1 MHLCL
6 MRAMRATVIC
16 IGALTSSQVALA
28 GGANNPPIL
37 IAGPA
42 ATPLNPYQGTP
53 VTFSVA
59 AVDPDGDALTF
70 DWHFDDGL
78 HATGP
83 VVLHR
88 FGAIS
93 TFIVTVTVSDGNG
106 GTVVDS
112 VSVAVDDYPI
122 MDADIVPPRVPANWT
137 TGPKSVLV
145 MLVDFP
151 NAAAI
156 ATVQQA
162 TNIMNQAALYF
173 AENSYGLMT
182 ISSTVT
188 PVLHLPTTAADYPI
202 DPLDPAVGRDSLR
215 RLHLD
220 ARNAARAAGFDV
232 DAFDLDLTW
241 EPNVTGGNSAAN
253 ANRGSNIETPFVGT
267 IEHEIGHNLG
277 LRHADQWRPTTT
289 NPLGPGTD
297 INYGNM
303 FDAMGAAPVYPGS
316 HFTTYAKHRLQWLPD
331 SAIIDVTS
339 SGVYRIHA
347 FDQPN
352 LNPAQFNA
360 LRINKDIRDYWVS
373 FRQAIPSNPWLMN
386 GVEVCWSPFG
396 GTGGRPE
403 LIDTTPE
410 TFNSGSEPDT
420 SDCPL
425 TIGRTLADNVAGIF
439 ITPIGKGGTSPES
452 MDVVVNIGNF
462 AGNSPP
468 TLTSINPSQTAVSP
482 GATVLFSASAS
493 DVNNDVLAYHWD
505 WGDGVFASVNS
516 PNASHTFAVAGE
528 YRVRCT
534 ATDMKGGTAS
544 KSAIITVGS
553 PGTFRISGQVLRSGQ
568 PLADVKVFSSASVFA
583 MTDSDGAY
591 TIVNIPAG
599 NYSISANKFDHG
611 FSPSGFSNPVVVGP
625 SNATG
630 KSFNAILNNTA
641 APVVDSI
648 PDQFTVE
655 DITTTKFSFTVS
667 DAQTPA
673 VNLMITQSSSNP
685 VLVPPKNVAIGTQGG
700 DRTVTVLP
708 EPEQFGTATITLSVS
723 DGTHATTT
731 SFDVTVLAVNDAPLA
746 AADEYTTVGPLVVT
760 SSGVLTN
767 DSDVEGD
774 FFSAAL
780 AAGPIHG
787 VVDLHADG
795 SFTYMPDPLFVGA
808 DAFAYTAEDADS
820 SLPTQVSIDVP
831 FARLD
836 LNMDSV
842 VDILDAV
849 IFGDALL
856 DPAANPSLISRADL
870 TGDGLLDGMDIQP
883 FVGAILSAGP

>member
-1 MHLCL
+1 MRVKV
-6 MRAMRATVIC
+6 MRALLVAVMS
-16 IGALTSSQVALA
+16 IGAQSLIPVATA

-37 IAGPA
+37 LTGPA
-42 ATPLNPYQGTP
+42 ATTLNPYQGTP

-70 DWHFDDGL
+70 DWHFDNGL
-78 HATGP
+78 HASGP

-88 FGAIS
+88 FGAIV
-93 TFIVTVTVSDGNG
+93 TFHVTVTVSDGNG
-106 GTVVDS
+106 GTIVDS
-112 VSVAVDDYPI
+112 VSVPVDDHPI

-137 TGPKSVLV
+137 TGPKSILV

-151 NAAAI
+151 NAPAI

-162 TNIMNQAALYF
+162 MSVMNQAALYF

-253 ANRGSNIETPFVGT
+253 ANRGANIETPFAGA

-289 NPLGPGTD
+289 NPLGPGAD

-303 FDAMGAAPVYPGS
+303 FDAMGAAPIYPGS
-316 HFTTYAKHRLQWLPD
+316 HFNAYAKHRLQWLPD
-331 SAIIDVTS
+331 SAIINVTS

-352 LNPAQFNA
+352 PSPAQFNA
-360 LRINKDIRDYWVS
+360 LRINKDIRDYWVD
-373 FRQAIPSNPWLMN
+373 FRQAIPTNPWLIN

-410 TFNSGSEPDT
+410 TVNSGSAPDT
-420 SDCPL
+420 GDCPL
-425 TIGRTLADNVAGIF
+425 TIGRTLADTVAGIF
-439 ITPIGKGGTSPES
+439 ITPIGKGGTTPES

-462 AGNSPP
+462 AGNTPP

-493 DVNNDVLAYHWD
+493 DVDNDVLAFHWD
-505 WGDGVFASVNS
+505 FGDGAFASVNS
-516 PNASHTFAVAGE
+516 ANTSHTFPAVGD
-528 YRVRCT
+528 YRVRCS

-568 PLADVKVFSSASVFA
+568 PLADVKVFSSPSSFA
-583 MTDSDGAY
+583 MTDSDGTY
-591 TIVNIPAG
+591 TIVKLPAG
-599 NYSISANKFDHG
+599 SHSISANKFDHG
-611 FSPSGFSNPVVVGP
+611 FSPNGFSNPVVVGP

-630 KSFNAILNNTA
+630 KNFNALQNNTS
-641 APVVDSI
+641 APVIDSI
-648 PDQFTVE
+648 PDQFTIE
-655 DITTTKFSFTVS
+655 DVATSKFEFAVS
-667 DAQTPA
+667 DALTPSA
-673 VNLMITQSSSNP
+673 NLMITQSSSNTT
-685 VLVPPKNVAIGTQGG
+685 LVPPKNVAIGTQSGN
-700 DRTVTVLP
+700 RTVTVMP
-708 EPEQFGTATITLSVS
+708 EPDQFGSATITLSVS
-723 DGTHATTT
+723 DGTLATTT
-731 SFDVTVLAVNDAPLA
+731 SFDVTILAVNDPPLA
-746 AADEYTTVGPLVVT
+746 AADEFTTVGPLVVT
-760 SSGVLTN
+760 SPGLLVN

-774 FFSAAL
+774 FFSASL
-780 AAGPIHG
+780 IAGPIHG
-787 VVDLHADG
+787 NVALGADG
-795 SFTYMPDPLFVGA
+795 SFSYTPDPLFVGV
-808 DAFAYTAEDADS
+808 DAFAYTANDTDS

-849 IFGDALL
+849 IFSDAVL
-856 DPAANPSLISRADL
+856 DPAADPNLLLRADL
-870 TGDGLLDGMDIQP
+870 TDDGVLDGLDIQP
-883 FVGAILSAGP
+883 FVDAIVSTGP